1 MSGRSVCA
9 GTQRCCGT
17 ATRCPLL
24 LAAPFP
30 LHLPRRFTAGIALTQ
45 QPLPAPVTTVVV
57 GRLPVFR
64 GHAQGRTRTL
74 LAYPEDRTHQRKR
87 DGGDTEKRWWG
98 HDKAQSLTL
107 LCAPSTSDE
116 SQISPN
122 LCPPASKFTF
132 NLFGFVSHFVSPRPS
147 HTPPTTRPG
156 WTQRG

>member
-1 MSGRSVCA
+1 METGEWEVSLCWHTALLWHCNTLSPASCISLSSPPPPKIYSRNRPHATASACSCHHGCRGEVASLPGPCSGQDSDIACLSR
-9 GTQRCCGT
+9 GQN
-17 ATRCPLL
+17 
-24 LAAPFP
+24 AP
-30 LHLPRRFTAGIALTQ
+30 A
-45 QPLPAPVTTVVV
+45 
-57 GRLPVFR
+57 
-64 GHAQGRTRTL
+64 
-74 LAYPEDRTHQRKR
+74 
-87 DGGDTEKRWWG
+87 EKRWWG

-132 NLFGFVSHFVSPRPS
+132 NLFGFVSHFVSPSPS